1 MCTTHKTQSALQ
13 KILIL
18 FRVFSTLRTSWHL
31 TVKQW
36 THNYKQN
43 MTSVDRSA
51 WFSSAAADI
60 DCEKKVKSHIWA
72 SEQHLY
78 LPTNRTLINICKTSS
93 FLRSLVCWWLFWP
106 INCLVNIKT
115 RKAGRQCS
123 RTEPDVHHSI
133 RKSRRQKQ
141 NVKNHNIY
149 RTTPKW
155 GLGCNKLPSP
165 NAECSEAK
173 ICTGPVVVVVQV
185 EITSMPLK
193 HLLLIFSSSLSHIL
207 LLVYDVL
214 PCGRN
219 NKINNIT

>member
-1 MCTTHKTQSALQ
+1 MKYSTHKTQSALQ

-115 RKAGRQCS
+115 RKAGSAHGQNLTFTTQSGKAGGRS
-123 RTEPDVHHSI
+123 RMW
-133 RKSRRQKQ
+133 K
-141 NVKNHNIY
+141 HNIQDG
-149 RTTPKW
+149 TQM
-155 GLGCNKLPSP
+155 
-165 NAECSEAK
+165 
-173 ICTGPVVVVVQV
+173 GPWVQ
-185 EITSMPLK
+185 
-193 HLLLIFSSSLSHIL
+193 
-207 LLVYDVL
+207 
-214 PCGRN
+214 
-219 NKINNIT
+219 

>member
-1 MCTTHKTQSALQ
+1 MKLTLCSTHKNKVFSTQNTMCSAHKIQSALQ

-115 RKAGRQCS
+115 RKAGSAHGQNLTFTTQSGKAGGRSRMWKTTIYTGRHPNGALGAIIPQC
-123 RTEPDVHHSI
+123 RM
-133 RKSRRQKQ
+133 Q
-141 NVKNHNIY
+141 
-149 RTTPKW
+149 W
-155 GLGCNKLPSP
+155 GRDLHW
-165 NAECSEAK
+165 
-173 ICTGPVVVVVQV
+173 TGGGGGAGGNYQHA
-185 EITSMPLK
+185 T
-193 HLLLIFSSSLSHIL
+193 
-207 LLVYDVL
+207 
-214 PCGRN
+214 
-219 NKINNIT
+219 